1 MFVHCFTMT
10 GNFLGK
16 CLGKFVRCFR
26 QRSELYLFGSSILW
40 GQGHAPPEKI
50 GTKVAEWIEERF
62 GERVKLHLLAHSG
75 ALLTGDPEG
84 GVKSCHGEVP
94 TAWPSIMAQVRSA
107 RMPRSE
113 KVRILIEGGINDV
126 GGGEISNPMTAPE
139 YLLSATEAACYGKMK
154 EVLREISKRFP
165 NAEIYVIGYYQILAE
180 GAKVGE
186 VKDMLREEGMA
197 SEEMEGDD
205 FNFRERAVE
214 NSQRFRE
221 ISDHWLAK
229 AVKEIAVDH
238 PGICEFVASGFEP
251 WEGMFGMPT
260 LVYNPWSRDAM
271 QGRRA
276 KHCALA
282 IARGR
287 TGLHCFLAAT
297 AHPNTEGTARYVS
310 RITAAMEAAAG
321 R

>member
-1 MFVHCFTMT
+1 MLVRCFTMT
-10 GNFLGK
+10 GNFFGK
-16 CLGKFVRCFR
+16 CLGKIVRCFR
-26 QRSELYLFGSSILW
+26 QRSELYVFGSSILW
-40 GQGHAPPEKI
+40 GQGHARPEKV
-50 GTKVAEWIEERF
+50 GTKVAEWIEGRF

-84 GVKSCHGEVP
+84 GVKRCHGEVP
-94 TAWPSIMAQVRSA
+94 TPWPSISAQVRSA
-107 RMPRSE
+107 QRPHSE

-139 YLLSATEAACYGKMK
+139 YLLSATEAACYVKMK
-154 EVLREISKRFP
+154 EVLREISNRFP
-165 NAEIYVIGYYQILAE
+165 DAEIYVIGYYQILAD
-180 GAKVGE
+180 GAKTGD
-186 VKDMLREEGMA
+186 VKEMLREEGMP
-197 SEEMEGDD
+197 SDEMEGDD

-221 ISDHWLAK
+221 LSDYWIAK
-229 AVKEIAVDH
+229 AAKEIAVDH
-238 PGICEFVASGFEP
+238 PGICEFVASGFES
-251 WEGMFGMPT
+251 WEGMFGVPT
-260 LVYNPWSRDAM
+260 LVFKPWSRDPM
-271 QGRRA
+271 RGKRA

-282 IARGR
+282 VARGQ

-310 RITAAMEAAAG
+310 RITAAMEGNAG